1 MLKRLAIILEMIKFA
16 HTVFALP
23 FAVLSAFLAA
33 DGWPGWGA
41 ALLILGAMVSARSC
55 AMAFNRVV
63 DAELDA
69 RNPRTA
75 SRALPAGLLTK
86 PAVWAFT
93 LAMAALF
100 VLCAALLNWLA
111 FVLSPVALAIVCG
124 YSFSKRFT
132 WLSHFWLGLSLA
144 VAPVGAWIA
153 VKAEFA
159 LTPLLL
165 GLAVVLWVA
174 GFDIIYACQ
183 DVEFDRQAGLHSLPR
198 QFGVARALHVSS
210 ALHALTVLVLLLV
223 GHWAR
228 LGGLYAGGVLAAAGV
243 LAYEHWIVTPDDL
256 SRVTTA
262 FFTLNGLV
270 SVGLAA
276 VALADLLL

>member
-1 MLKRLAIILEMIKFA
+1 MLKTTLIILEMIKFQ

-23 FAVLSAFLAA
+23 FAVWSAFLAA
-33 DGWPGWGA
+33 GGWPGWRA
-41 ALLILGAMVSARSC
+41 FLLILGAMAAARSC

-69 RNPRTA
+69 RNPRTS
-75 SRALPAGLLTK
+75 SRALPAGLLTQ
-86 PAVWAFT
+86 PAVWGFT
-93 LAMAALF
+93 FVMAALF
-100 VLCAALLNWLA
+100 VLCAALLNGLA
-111 FVLSPVALAIVCG
+111 FALSPVALILVCG

-159 LTPLLL
+159 FTPLLL

-174 GFDIIYACQ
+174 GFDIIYSCL
-183 DVEFDRQAGLHSLPR
+183 DLEFDRRAGLHSLPR
-198 QFGVARALHVSS
+198 RFGMAQALRVSS
-210 ALHALTVLVLLLV
+210 ALHALTVAALWLV
-223 GHWAR
+223 GYWAN
-228 LGGLYAGGVLAAAGV
+228 LGGLYVLGVFGVAALLG
-243 LAYEHWIVTPDDL
+243 YEHRIVRPDDL
-256 SRVTTA
+256 SRANTA

-270 SVGLAA
+270 SAGLAGVA
-276 VALADLLL
+276 VVDLLL